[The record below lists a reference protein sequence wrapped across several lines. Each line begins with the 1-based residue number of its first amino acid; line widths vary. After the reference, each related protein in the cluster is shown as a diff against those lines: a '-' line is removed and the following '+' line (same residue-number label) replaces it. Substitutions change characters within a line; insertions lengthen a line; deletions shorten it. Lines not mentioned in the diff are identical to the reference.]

1 MGDSVLAIFPT
12 DAEDP
17 QKACMAALASARN
30 ILEANKVLNDQ
41 RRNDGGPDI
50 GVDVVLHL
58 GEVFYGNIGARGRL
72 DFTVIGSA
80 VNEASRLEKLC
91 STLGHHLLMSESFA
105 RTSAVASECLG
116 SFELRGVSKAVN
128 VFKLADAVS

>member
-1 MGDSVLAIFPT
+1 EIAGFLNEHFELIGWHVEATSGEILKFMGDSVLALFPT

-30 ILEANKVLNDQ
+30 ILEANKGLNGQ

-58 GEVFYGNIGARGRL
+58 GEV
-72 DFTVIGSA
+72 
-80 VNEASRLEKLC
+80 
-91 STLGHHLLMSESFA
+91 
-105 RTSAVASECLG
+105 
-116 SFELRGVSKAVN
+116 
-128 VFKLADAVS
+128 

>member
-1 MGDSVLAIFPT
+1 MHGRTGFR
-12 DAEDP
+12 EEY
-17 QKACMAALASARN
+17 
-30 ILEANKVLNDQ
+30 LEANKVLNGQ

-91 STLGHHLLMSESFA
+91 GMLEQDLLMSESFA
-105 RTSAVASECLG
+105 TSCAVACSIWVRLNCAAFRSEQRCSSSPAPDHSG
-116 SFELRGVSKAVN
+116 SD
-128 VFKLADAVS
+128 LA

>member
-1 MGDSVLAIFPT
+1 EHVYRF
-12 DAEDP
+12 
-17 QKACMAALASARN
+17 RN
-30 ILEANKVLNDQ
+30 PAQFEGSQTFA
-41 RRNDGGPDI
+41 DI

-91 STLGHHLLMSESFA
+91 SKLGHHLLISESFA
-105 RTSAVASECLG
+105 RTSAVA
-116 SFELRGVSKAVN
+116 
-128 VFKLADAVS
+128 